1 MSGGKIDWDKIRR
14 RLEAVEAALRDG
26 FSPGPEEMNRILKV
40 RADALA
46 REPEDTGG
54 EVSIEVMEFLLA
66 NEHYAIESRYIR
78 EVYPIKDYT
87 PLPGTPP
94 FVLGLINLRG
104 QIVSVIDIKKFF
116 DLPEKG
122 LSDLNKVIIIQND
135 EMEFGI
141 LADAI
146 LGVRRIPE
154 RGIQSSL
161 PTLTGI
167 RGEYLIGISSGKT
180 VLLDAGRLLADKR
193 IIVHEEV

>member
-1 MSGGKIDWDKIRR
+1 METS
-14 RLEAVEAALRDG
+14 LRDG
-26 FSPGPEEMNRILKV
+26 FSPGPEERNRILKV

-46 REPEDTGG
+46 REPEDSVAEGF
-54 EVSIEVMEFLLA
+54 VEVMEFLLA

-87 PLPGTPP
+87 PLPGTPL

-122 LSDLNKVIIIQND
+122 LSDLNKVVIIQNH

-146 LGVRRIPE
+146 LGVRQIPE
-154 RGIQSSL
+154 TGIQPSL

-180 VLLDAGRLLADKR
+180 VLLDAGRLLTDKR
-193 IIVHEEV
+193 IIVHEEI